1 MDAYLLPPP
10 LNTNPG
16 PEFADDVRMWQ
27 GIPSIERSPGGRLW
41 AAWYAGGV
49 TEDRY
54 NYVMVWT
61 SGDGGA
67 SWQLVLVIDPDKE
80 GIARAYDPCPWVD
93 PLGRLWLFWGQGN
106 ENHTEPDKG
115 VWAIVTEEPE
125 SPRPAW
131 SSPRRLGDG
140 VMMNKPLVT
149 SWGEWLI
156 CSALWHKDDSCR
168 VFASADKGATWER
181 IGAASVVDPK
191 ERNCDEHMIVERR
204 DGSLW
209 MLVRTT
215 YGIGESVSTDRG
227 RTWTPVAPTGI
238 QNPTTRF
245 YIGRL
250 RSGRLLLVK
259 NGPVNE
265 RIGRAR
271 ITAVL
276 SEDDGK
282 TWAGGLVLDPRG
294 PGHGSGDGCV
304 SYPDAT
310 QAADGTIHCIHDFD
324 RAGDKEILYSRFTEE
339 DVLAGRALTP
349 DTALAKV
356 LNRATALNPNLK
368 PKA

>member
-1 MDAYLLPPP
+1 
-10 LNTNPG
+10 
-16 PEFADDVRMWQ
+16 
-27 GIPSIERSPGGRLW
+27 
-41 AAWYAGGV
+41 
-49 TEDRY
+49 
-54 NYVMVWT
+54 
-61 SGDGGA
+61 
-67 SWQLVLVIDPDKE
+67 
-80 GIARAYDPCPWVD
+80 
-93 PLGRLWLFWGQGN
+93 
-106 ENHTEPDKG
+106 
-115 VWAIVTEEPE
+115 
-125 SPRPAW
+125 
-131 SSPRRLGDG
+131 
-140 VMMNKPLVT
+140 
-149 SWGEWLI
+149 
-156 CSALWHKDDSCR
+156 
-168 VFASADKGATWER
+168 
-181 IGAASVVDPK
+181 
-191 ERNCDEHMIVERR
+191 
-204 DGSLW
+204 
-209 MLVRTT
+209 
-215 YGIGESVSTDRG
+215 
-227 RTWTPVAPTGI
+227 
-238 QNPTTRF
+238 
-245 YIGRL
+245 
-250 RSGRLLLVK
+250 LLVK